1 MRVCMKVCMKLS
13 DVFDGRLRYQQPN
26 MNPGTNPAGTIR
38 GSGIVDYYEGGGV
51 DLLRPTESH

>member
-1 MRVCMKVCMKLS
+1 MKVCMKVCMKLS

-38 GSGIVDYYEGGGV
+38 GSGIVDYYEGGGSGFV
-51 DLLRPTESH
+51 ETL